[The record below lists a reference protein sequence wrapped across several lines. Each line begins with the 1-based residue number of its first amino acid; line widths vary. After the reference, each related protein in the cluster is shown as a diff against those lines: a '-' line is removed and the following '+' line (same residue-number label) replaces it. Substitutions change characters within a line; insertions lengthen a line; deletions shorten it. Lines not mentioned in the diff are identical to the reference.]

1 MSHHQPEYYE
11 KVIVGDDETKQR
23 CHQGKRAT
31 SVFQQKH
38 PFEARKV
45 ESARIR
51 QKYPD
56 RVPIICEK
64 ADKADIT
71 TIDKNKY
78 LVPADLTVGQFMYVI
93 RKRIALSPEK
103 AIFIFV
109 DEVLPPVAALISSL
123 YEEYRDDDGFL
134 YFTYSGES
142 TFGCPTPST

>member
-1 MSHHQPEYYE
+1 MSQYQPEYYE
-11 KVIVGDDETKQR
+11 KVIVGDETKQSSR
-23 CHQGKRAT
+23 SGKRAT
-31 SVFQQKH
+31 SAFQQKH
-38 PFEARKV
+38 PFEARKA

-64 ADKADIT
+64 ADKADIA

-78 LVPADLTVGQFMYVI
+78 LVPADLTMGQFIYVI
-93 RKRIALSPEK
+93 RKRIELSPEK

-109 DEVLPPVAALISSL
+109 NEVLPPIAAHMSSL

-142 TFGCPTPST
+142 TFGCPATST

>member
-1 MSHHQPEYYE
+1 MSHRQPEYYE
-11 KVIVGDDETKQR
+11 KVIVGDETNKSVR
-23 CHQGKRAT
+23 PGTRAT
-31 SVFQQKH
+31 SAFQQKH
-38 PFEARKV
+38 PFEARKA

-64 ADKADIT
+64 ADKADIA

-93 RKRIALSPEK
+93 RKRIELSSEK

-142 TFGCPTPST
+142 TFGCPTNST

>member
-11 KVIVGDDETKQR
+11 KVIVRDETKQSSR
-23 CHQGKRAT
+23 FGERAI
-31 SVFQQKH
+31 SAFQQKH
-38 PFEARKV
+38 PFETRKA

-93 RKRIALSPEK
+93 RKRMELSPERG
-103 AIFIFV
+103 IFLFV
-109 DEVLPPVAALISSL
+109 GEVLPLAAALISSL

-134 YFTYSGES
+134 YFTYAGES
-142 TFGCPTPST
+142 TFGHPTTST

>member
-1 MSHHQPEYYE
+1 MSHRQPEYYE
-11 KVIVGDDETKQR
+11 KVIVGDETKQSVR
-23 CHQGKRAT
+23 PGTRAT
-31 SVFQQKH
+31 SAFQQKH
-38 PFEARKV
+38 PFEARKA

-64 ADKADIT
+64 ADKADIA

-93 RKRIALSPEK
+93 RKRIELSSEK

-142 TFGCPTPST
+142 TFGCPTNSM

>member
-1 MSHHQPEYYE
+1 MSHHQSEYYE
-11 KVIVGDDETKQR
+11 KVIVTDETKQSPLF
-23 CHQGKRAT
+23 GKRTISA
-31 SVFQQKH
+31 FQQKH
-38 PFEARKV
+38 PFEARKA

-64 ADKADIT
+64 ADKADIA

-93 RKRIALSPEK
+93 RKRIELSPEK

-109 DEVLPPVAALISSL
+109 DEVLPPAAALISSL

-142 TFGCPTPST
+142 TFGCPTTST